1 MSPKITNN
9 KIPLSERQD
18 VINKALLRSI
28 KRFYL
33 EEFRKDNNSLTK
45 LRYKQV
51 PAAMILKGFKDTSR
65 RLFGDIP
72 NLSQISQFLMII
84 SSINPKNKYPY
95 SKRILAKGE
104 QVCEM
109 LYKYSFQKFRRLFE
123 IQEFELIFKYIY
135 ENHRDR
141 IFKLCTKKEIENKEP
156 YKKMLDTWIAN
167 FDE

>member
-1 MSPKITNN
+1 MSSKITNN

-51 PAAMILKGFKDTSR
+51 PAEMILKGFKDTSR

-104 QVCEM
+104 QV
-109 LYKYSFQKFRRLFE
+109 
-123 IQEFELIFKYIY
+123 
-135 ENHRDR
+135 
-141 IFKLCTKKEIENKEP
+141 
-156 YKKMLDTWIAN
+156 
-167 FDE
+167 